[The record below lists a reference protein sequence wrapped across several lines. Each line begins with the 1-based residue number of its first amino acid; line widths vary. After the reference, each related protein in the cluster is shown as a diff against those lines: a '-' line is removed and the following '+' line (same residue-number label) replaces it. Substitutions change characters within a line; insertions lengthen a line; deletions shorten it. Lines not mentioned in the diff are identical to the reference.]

1 MPQDENKKNQ
11 YNRDEDIPFNLPKE
25 EPGPSDEELRAQD
38 RPETGW
44 ASLSQAV
51 TEAYDT
57 DETED
62 LEVVDGRPIAP
73 IIDLERTGDEDDV
86 PFKLPNSEDDAGGPE
101 GRLINK
107 MMTMPHQK
115 SPNVPSHEQKTLAG
129 SDGLDPN
136 PDFVNAANARRAE
149 PTMQSPR
156 VQGVPPASSP
166 TVRQDD
172 RFRPSAQTT
181 QPNQSYRNPVAYNAA
196 PAVPAPVAVAPLPQ
210 NGAINGQ
217 GLPRRR
223 PGEQRRFR
231 VGCLAIFL
239 GLFVTFCGGLFC
251 VTSIAGVVAYA
262 RIGDLLEEN
271 IARVDDYDTFQSTFL
286 YDRNGEQLYEVFNEG
301 RRTNITLADMPRD
314 LINATVAI
322 EDDTFYDNIG
332 IDVPATTVALLGYLG
347 VNDSSAGGSTITQQ
361 LVRNVL
367 FDPEKRAE
375 RSAARKAEE
384 ILLAIALTGRKSK
397 DEILELYLNE
407 IYYGNL
413 AYGAEAAAQVLFGK
427 SAIDLTL
434 GESALLAGLPQA
446 PAELDPL
453 NPDPVIQQQV
463 ESRWRQVLDE
473 MVDEQFITAAQ
484 RDEAIRQGLTFSNA
498 DIQFR
503 APHFTVWVQGQL
515 EDLMSRIGY
524 SPEDI
529 ALGGLRVYTT
539 LDLRINDLV
548 QSEVVNQVN
557 TLQAQNVGNG
567 AVVVLK
573 PVTGEV
579 LAMVG
584 SKDYDDDSIDG
595 RVNVTTARRQP
606 GSTMKAFNY
615 AAALERGM
623 TAGDVIWDTPTKIGI
638 AGQNPYE
645 PFNYDRTFHGPMYM
659 RYALANS
666 YNIPA
671 VQTLRHNVGVDY
683 LLSFVARLGV
693 QSLGTDA
700 SIYGL
705 SLTLGGGEITLLEL
719 TRGYSVFAMGGQLV
733 QTQSILCVLDNDNN
747 IIYQYENSCPRG
759 NQTDTTVNEG
769 RVTSTVVDP
778 RIAFLISDIL
788 ADNGARTP
796 AMGANSDLYTPG
808 INSAVKT
815 GTTDDYKDNWTVG
828 YTRNVAVGVWVG
840 NSRGEPMVG
849 SSGLTGAAPIWNG
862 VLTQIYASSDLL
874 AEFAVND
881 QLLNDQLEVPQG
893 ISQRQVCD
901 IRALTDPSTQC
912 PRQRTEW
919 FLDSPA
925 GLPAGDGTL
934 QYPGGG
940 FPVPPTN
947 PDEYVVPADPGMYR
961 AVVVGIPE
969 AVGNVIQFPVE
980 PGQVAPPAPKYCR
993 VRVDQI
999 QNAPGAQELL
1009 FLAPPPEPSDAAQA
1023 ERYARTSNLA
1033 FLPTI
1038 QCTPELLQGAGFG
1051 TSYGPIVA
1059 QASISSPT
1067 PGQIIPEGGIPIIGT
1082 VQFDQS
1088 QAMYYKLEIRG
1099 GQFPNWT
1106 TIGDVHYNNNIVNG
1120 QLDFL
1125 PGPPG
1130 LQPGNYELQ
1139 LVIIASDASI
1149 LQQPFVV
1156 PFSVQ

>member
-1 MPQDENKKNQ
+1 MPTDDQRKDP
-11 YNRDEDIPFNLPKE
+11 YNRDEDIPFRLPKE
-25 EPGPSDEELRAQD
+25 EPELSDEELRAQD

-51 TEAYDT
+51 TEVYDT

-62 LEVVDGRPIAP
+62 LEVVDGKPIPP
-73 IIDLERTGDEDDV
+73 ILNLEEVANEDDV
-86 PFKLPNSEDDAGGPE
+86 PFRLPSSEDGEPRE
-101 GRLINK
+101 GRMINK

-115 SPNVPSHEQKTLAG
+115 SPDVPSHQQQTLAG

-136 PDFVNAANARRAE
+136 PDFATVRRSE
-149 PTMQSPR
+149 PTIQTPR
-156 VQGVPPASSP
+156 VQGVPPANVP

-172 RFRPSAQTT
+172 RFRPAQQTT
-181 QPNQSYRNPVAYNAA
+181 QPHQTYRNPAAYNAA
-196 PAVPAPVAVAPLPQ
+196 PAVPSPVGNGPAPYGAAPAGQSLPK
-210 NGAINGQ
+210 
-217 GLPRRR
+217 RR
-223 PGEQRRFR
+223 PGENRRFR

-239 GLFVTFCGGLFC
+239 GLFVTFCGGLAC
-251 VTSIAGVVAYA
+251 VTSVAGLVAYA
-262 RIGDLLEEN
+262 RIGDLLDEN
-271 IARVDDYDTFQSTFL
+271 IDRVDQYDTFQSTFL

-301 RRTNITLADMPRD
+301 RRTNIRLADMPQD

-322 EDDTFYDNIG
+322 EDDSFYENIG
-332 IDVPATTVALLGYLG
+332 IDIPATTVALMGYVGL
-347 VNDSSAGGSTITQQ
+347 NDSTAGGSTITQQ

-375 RSAARKAEE
+375 RSASRKAEE

-413 AYGAEAAAQVLFGK
+413 AYGAEAAAQVFFGK

-434 GESALLAGLPQA
+434 GEAALLAGLPQS

-453 NPDPVIQQQV
+453 NPDPIVQQQV
-463 ESRWRQVLDE
+463 ENRWREVLDQ
-473 MVDEQFITAAQ
+473 MVDERFITQEQ
-484 RDEAIRQGLTFSNA
+484 RDEAIRQGLSFSSS

-515 EDLMSRIGY
+515 ENLMTSIGY
-524 SPEDI
+524 APEDI

-539 LDLRINDLV
+539 LDMRINDMV
-548 QSEVVNQVN
+548 QAEVLNQVSK
-557 TLQAQNVGNG
+557 LQAQNVGNG

-573 PVTGEV
+573 PITGEV

-584 SKDYDDDSIDG
+584 SKDYNDDSIDG

-623 TAGDVIWDTPTKIGI
+623 TAGDIIWDTRTKIGLP
-638 AGQNPYE
+638 GQAPYE
-645 PFNYDRTFHGPMYM
+645 PVNYDGTFHGPMAM

-671 VQTLRHNVGVDY
+671 VQVLRHNVGVDY
-683 LLSFVARLGV
+683 LLDFAARFGV

-700 SIYGL
+700 SLYGL
-705 SLTLGGGEITLLEL
+705 SLTLGGGEITLMEL

-747 IIYQYENSCPRG
+747 ILYQYENSCPHG
-759 NQTDTTVNEG
+759 NQTENTFNQS
-769 RVTSTVVDP
+769 RITSQVLDP
-778 RIAFLISDIL
+778 RIGFLISDIL
-788 ADNGARTP
+788 SDNAARTP
-796 AMGANSDLYTPG
+796 VMGATSDLYTPG
-808 INSAVKT
+808 IISAVKT
-815 GTTDDYKDNWTVG
+815 GTTNDVKDNWTVG

-840 NSRGEPMVG
+840 NSRGEPMVN
-849 SSGLTGAAPIWNG
+849 SSGLTGAAPIWNR
-862 VLTQIYASSDLL
+862 VLTQIYSNNELL
-874 AEFAVND
+874 SEFAYND
-881 QLLNDQLEVPQG
+881 QLLNDQFEVPQG

-901 IRALTDPSTQC
+901 LRALTDPSTQC
-912 PRQRTEW
+912 PRQRSEW

-925 GLPAGDGTL
+925 GVPAGDGTL
-934 QYPGGG
+934 AYPGGG
-940 FPVPPTN
+940 FPQPPTN
-947 PDEYVVPADPGMYR
+947 PDEYVVPADPGVYR
-961 AVVVGIPE
+961 AVVVPIPE
-969 AVGNVIQFPVE
+969 HIGAAIQF
-980 PGQVAPPAPKYCR
+980 QVTDGVTPPSPKYCR

-1009 FLAPPPEPSDAAQA
+1009 FLAPPPDPVDAAYA
-1023 ERYARTSNLA
+1023 EQHARRAGLA

-1038 QCTPELLQGAGFG
+1038 QCTPELVSGAGFG
-1051 TSYGPIVA
+1051 SGYGPIVA
-1059 QASISSPT
+1059 TASISSPQ
-1067 PGQIIPEGGIPIIGT
+1067 PGQVVPEGGMPIIGT
-1082 VQFDQS
+1082 VRFDRN
-1088 QAMYYKLEIRG
+1088 QAQYFKLEIRG

-1106 TIGDVHYNNNIVNG
+1106 TIGDIHYDNDLTET

-1130 LQPGNYELQ
+1130 LVPGNYELQ
-1139 LVIIASDASI
+1139 LVIIATDSSI

-1156 PFSVQ
+1156 PFTVQ